1 VQGLAKKS
9 WSEIEID
16 YLKDNI
22 GMMKITTIADKLDRS
37 ENAIVLKAKRLGIAN
52 TKNHQGY
59 LNVSELAKLIGK
71 DRKVVSYWTKNCG
84 LHTYRRITHSKR
96 SFCFIKPEEFWE
108 WAFDNQEK
116 LNFQKIEPNS
126 IPPEPDWV
134 REVRMTQEVKGKIY
148 KNWTIK
154 EMQKLIELKLL
165 GLDEEKIAKK
175 LNRSSTSI
183 KRKLDRMV

>member
-84 LHTYRRITHSKR
+84 LHTYRRITHSER

-108 WAFDNQEK
+108 WALDNQEK

-134 REVRMTQEVKGKIY
+134 REVRMTQEVKEKIY
-148 KNWTIK
+148 KNWTTK
-154 EMQKLIELKLL
+154 EMQKLTELKLL
-165 GLDEEKIAKK
+165 GFDEEKIAKK